1 MRPFLPAV
9 EGGEL
14 KRVSASQIE
23 LFNAQDNPDSGC
35 QRKWYLNKV
44 LRKPIPSGKAAEA
57 GSASHKNIEDYLRG
71 KPVTLVPIEAELL
84 RFMPKPL
91 DPHNRPEV
99 EFEMPVPDCTLI
111 GKIDVLNDS
120 GKWIDNEGVSR
131 PSFAN
136 EVEILDWKF
145 TGNVQAR
152 AETPKSL
159 ATDLAMNVYGKHAA
173 ENDVEWIR
181 LSHAYSQTKNGKK
194 ALKVSTL
201 VHRDQVEEYFS
212 LKVLPLIGE
221 MRKAARITDFHDIPA
236 NRGACFSFG
245 QRCPFYDEC
254 QTGPVEMFGDFL
266 HVQGDST
273 VSLLSA
279 MLPKSLPP
287 PPASSTFPENPSIAL
302 GAEASSSPTAAAA
315 PPEVTAPSIASSGIL
330 PPDAPPADPVLAT
343 VGTEGQ
349 FHTDASGQLYRFKKG
364 QWSFAGAQDKQDYE
378 AERLATTPNK
388 ALNDLIDQGGAEII
402 PIKRGRGRP
411 PKIKSEA
418 VPSNDGSATPPPTR
432 ETGLSVVETAS
443 ATTEAAVQGVTV
455 PRTAPVDA
463 AIISHKPSGVELY
476 IRAVTSLPSK
486 PIEVYAQAIAEKLAA
501 VCGQPGQDIRVSKH
515 ASLTYGSWKG
525 ALATAI
531 RQYPPDKGLYT
542 LMSRGEFYDVVGDT
556 ISEFADHVVRGV
568 A

>member
-9 EGGEL
+9 VDGEL
-14 KRVSASQIE
+14 QRVSASQIE

-35 QRKWYLNKV
+35 QRKWWWNKV
-44 LRKPIPSGKAAEA
+44 LRKPIPSGKPAEA
-57 GSASHKNIEDYLRG
+57 GSASHKNIEDFLKG
-71 KPVTLVPIEAELL
+71 KPIVFNPIEAELL

-99 EFEMPVPDCTLI
+99 EFEMPVQDCTLI

-236 NRGACFSFG
+236 NRGACYAFG

-279 MLPKSLPP
+279 MLPKSLPVSEPAPSSP
-287 PPASSTFPENPSIAL
+287 PLDTSLVSLAPAS
-302 GAEASSSPTAAAA
+302 
-315 PPEVTAPSIASSGIL
+315 PPVETVGIL

-364 QWSFAGAQDKQDYE
+364 QWSFAGAKDKQEQDYE
-378 AERLATTPNK
+378 AAR
-388 ALNDLIDQGGAEII
+388 DQQFEEGGTVI

-418 VPSNDGSATPPPTR
+418 VPSNDGSANKVETSRPELSAVETVSAPSTPEAKEAANSRNVNGTVAAARLGPTTPP
-432 ETGLSVVETAS
+432 A
-443 ATTEAAVQGVTV
+443 
-455 PRTAPVDA
+455 
-463 AIISHKPSGVELY
+463 SGVELF
-476 IRAVTSLPSK
+476 IRAVTNLPSK
-486 PIEVYAQAIAEKLAA
+486 PIEVYAQAIAEKLAST
-501 VCGQPGQDIRVSKH
+501 CGQAGVDIRCSKH
-515 ASLTYGSWKG
+515 PSLTYGSWKG

-531 RQYPPDKGLYT
+531 RQYPPDKGIYT
-542 LMSRGEFYDVVGDT
+542 LLSRGEFYDVVGDT